1 MGAEGSRAAL
11 NVTEMNLLLLLP
23 VNMAAV
29 KQHLARGAYDFA
41 QKTCNRYLLKSHKK
55 PGEIAI
61 QASSLSAGFL
71 FGDIQNGG
79 LYRAK
84 NNADS
89 VTVGVPQ
96 DTYTRVTP
104 VFDAANNVWSD
115 SNVTE
120 SYYHYGHNEFSH
132 VVKTPVQN
140 VERNPPCYQGN
151 DKFRRTSCT
160 LRSAQRSCWGHGQ
173 LVSIRSYSG
182 NGARSEPLYRT
193 KTGYYDILQVSPT
206 ATQAQV
212 KTAYYKQSFIYHPD
226 RNSGGEEATVR
237 FSEISEAY
245 TVLGNKVLRKKY
257 DRGLLTQSD
266 LVAIARPS
274 GKDTAG
280 SSGKQPGD
288 RRRSVMGADT
298 RGGIYDFD
306 NFFKAH
312 YNEQLQREKDLRVRK
327 EEMLKRKQETVADK
341 KLDRAMDIG
350 LVMMLVTAVAL
361 LFSLKSGS

>member
-1 MGAEGSRAAL
+1 MSF
-11 NVTEMNLLLLLP
+11 LLLHP

-41 QKTCNRYLLKSHKK
+41 QKNCNRYLLKSHKNL
-55 PGEIAI
+55 GESAI

-79 LYRAK
+79 LYRAQ
-84 NNADS
+84 NAADS
-89 VTVGVPQ
+89 VTVGLQQ

-104 VFDAANNVWSD
+104 VFGAVNNVWNNSY
-115 SNVTE
+115 VTE
-120 SYYHYGHNEFSH
+120 SYYHHGHNEFSLLDN
-132 VVKTPVQN
+132 TPVQN
-140 VERNPPCYQGN
+140 VEINSPRYQSN
-151 DKFRRTSCT
+151 KFRRTSFS
-160 LRSAQRSCWGHGQ
+160 SAQRSCWGHGQ

-182 NGARSEPLYRT
+182 NGTRSVPLYRT
-193 KTGYYDILQVSPT
+193 KTGYYDILGVSPT

-226 RNSGGEEATVR
+226 RNAGGDEATVR

-257 DRGLLTQSD
+257 DRGLLSQSD
-266 LVAIARPS
+266 LVATAKPS

-280 SSGKQPGD
+280 SSGKQQGD
-288 RRRSVMGADT
+288 RRRSVMGVDT

-306 NFFKAH
+306 KFFKAH
-312 YNEQLQREKDLRVRK
+312 YNEQLQREKDLRFRK

-341 KLDRAMDIG
+341 KLDRVMDVGI
-350 LVMMLVTAVAL
+350 VMMLVMAVAL
-361 LFSLKSGS
+361 LFNLKRGS